1 MRLSKLSLS
10 KKIVFLSLTVTLL
23 GSITSIISTIITKEV
38 VKQFDHLS
46 EINLPN
52 NIAMSEMSSN
62 FKESYIH
69 YLEWKFATTTER
81 KIEMLDEINEHL
93 EKYEKSDKYY
103 QSIPFVEGEQ
113 ELYDQVSKLFMK
125 YREQLKLSLE
135 GKEVNE
141 LDKIRED
148 YDKSLDQLISFQSKE
163 ASKWSKMADE
173 LSKKGMNFQV
183 FSLIVNILF
192 SLFLSIWFSR
202 KISQSLAFMI
212 EKVKNA
218 SLIVEN
224 LSGQYKKNATSLAQ
238 ASTEQAASLQ
248 ETAASIEEMSSM
260 IAKTSDNAM
269 VSARSSEDSQH
280 GANKGQEVVGQ
291 MMNSMS
297 EINQS
302 NNKIIEEIARSNQQM
317 GEIILVIQ
325 EIGSKTK
332 VINDIVFQTK
342 LLSFNASVEA
352 ARAGEHGK
360 GFAVVAEEVGNLAEM
375 SGKASTEISQMLDS
389 SILRVENI
397 AKETKE
403 KVEMIVNEGKR
414 KVQNGVEVS
423 MECNNILSEIV
434 KNVAKVSDLAKEIS
448 VASKEQTQGVHEI
461 NKAVGQLEIV
471 TQDNSRLSDE
481 SARAADELS
490 NQSINLKNSVQEL
503 EAIITGA
510 ELKNTPIKNSIT
522 TKKTSEPSL
531 SSPPS
536 SSKIV
541 TKPAETILSAVKKVE
556 PIKLVNESKE
566 NFKSKIEPSYKKTD
580 EENTVPDRDQGTWTD
595 V

>member
-1 MRLSKLSLS
+1 MSLFKLSLS
-10 KKIVFLSLTVTLL
+10 KRIIFLSLSVTIL
-23 GSITSIISTIITKEV
+23 GGLTSIGSALITKEV
-38 VKQFDHLS
+38 VDEFEHVS
-46 EINLPN
+46 TINLPN
-52 NIAMSEMSSN
+52 AMAMSEMSSN

-69 YLEWKFATTTER
+69 YLEWKYATTTEK

-93 EKYEKSDKYY
+93 EKYEEKDKWY
-103 QSIPFVEGEQ
+103 QSIPFVEGEEQ
-113 ELYDQVSKLFMK
+113 LYNQVSNNFKIYK
-125 YREQLKLSLE
+125 EQLKLSLE
-135 GKEVNE
+135 GKEVKE

-148 YDKSLDQLISFQSKE
+148 YDLSLDNLIKFQTKE
-163 ASKWSKMADE
+163 ANIWSNMAHD
-173 LSKKGMNFQV
+173 LSVKVTNFQIIA
-183 FSLIVNILF
+183 IVINLLF
-192 SLFLSIWFSR
+192 SLFLSIWLSR
-202 KISQSLAFMI
+202 KISNSLSLMV

-218 SLIVEN
+218 SSIVEK
-224 LSGQYKKNATSLAQ
+224 LSSQYKQNATSLAQ
-238 ASTEQAASLQ
+238 ANTEQAASLQ

-269 VSARSSEDSQH
+269 VSAKTSEESQH

-291 MMNSMS
+291 MMNSMN

-302 NNKIIEEIARSNQQM
+302 NTKIIEEITRSNQQM
-317 GEIILVIQ
+317 GEIVTVIQ

-389 SILRVENI
+389 SILKVENI

-414 KVQNGVEVS
+414 KVQSGVEVS
-423 MECNNILSEIV
+423 MECNHILSEIV
-434 KNVAKVSDLAKEIS
+434 KNVSKVSDLAKEIS

-481 SARAADELS
+481 SARAADELA
-490 NQSINLKNSVQEL
+490 NQSLNLKSSVQEL
-503 EAIITGA
+503 EAIVTGA
-510 ELKNTPIKNSIT
+510 KQINSNPIK
-522 TKKTSEPSL
+522 KTAEVIQAPV
-531 SSPPS
+531 
-536 SSKIV
+536 KV
-541 TKPAETILSAVKKVE
+541 VNKPINAVKKVE
-556 PIKLVNESKE
+556 PIKKVARETKE
-566 NFKSKIEPSYKKTD
+566 VIEPKNDLPIKKSS
-580 EENTVPDRDQGTWTD
+580 EENSIPDRDQGTWTD